1 MKDKYLFKGYATDG
15 YDNPLGYY
23 ELVTYADSRKK
34 AVNNFKFQIKK
45 LLGLNSGYGVY
56 ISESNVKG
64 MLGQHATY
72 KPLGNITEPISIQYT
87 SDVCKC
93 EICGTPLTD
102 SGRCPKCDDGEED
115 Y

>member
-1 MKDKYLFKGYATDG
+1 MKDKYIFKGYATDA

-23 ELVTYADSRKK
+23 ELATYADSRKK
-34 AVNNFKFQIKK
+34 AINNFKFQIKK

-56 ISESNVKG
+56 ISESNVRGVLEGHQDYTQVHEVK
-64 MLGQHATY
+64 
-72 KPLGNITEPISIQYT
+72 EPMSINYT
-87 SDVCKC
+87 SDISKC

-102 SGRCPKCDDGEED
+102 SGSCPRCDDGEED